1 MSELA
6 TVVLV
11 FLPIEV
17 DTDGVLALRA
27 PRPGSRPGNASTVHS
42 LVEVNLVGGKLMKVQ
57 LGSWICPTYPT
68 TSKPTVP
75 AKVCNRS
82 TAIVVGI
89 RVVEVVSCALGEP
102 KKTGQ
107 LDLETLLRVSCDTS
121 GAALCL
127 DNDVKYDR
135 TTRLLAE
142 MFAIANHV
150 PLAVGIG

>member
-1 MSELA
+1 MPKLA

-11 FLPIEV
+11 VLPIEV
-17 DTDGVLALRA
+17 NTDGVLALWA

-57 LGSWICPTYPT
+57 LGSWICPTYPA
-68 TSKPTVP
+68 TSKPTVL

-89 RVVEVVSCALGEP
+89 RAAEVVSCALGEP
-102 KKTGQ
+102 KKTVQ
-107 LDLETLLRVSCDTS
+107 LDMETLLCVSCGTS
-121 GAALCL
+121 RAALCL
-127 DNDVKYDR
+127 DNDVKDDR
-135 TTRLLAE
+135 TARLLAE

-150 PLAVGIG
+150 PLAVGVG